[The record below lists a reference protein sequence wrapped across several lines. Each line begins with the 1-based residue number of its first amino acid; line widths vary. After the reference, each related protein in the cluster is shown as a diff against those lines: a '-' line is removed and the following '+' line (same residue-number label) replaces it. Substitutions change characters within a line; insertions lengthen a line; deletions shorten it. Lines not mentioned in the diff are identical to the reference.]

1 MKHIIAA
8 TVIAL
13 SSSAATADS
22 FTYERAFGTPA
33 LFSTL
38 VTDQVQAR
46 PSSGKTSAS
55 FAHERAFGTP
65 ALYSTLVSEGA
76 ASKPRRDA
84 TAKDIPIWR
93 DIFAREADLR
103 G

>member
-1 MKHIIAA
+1 MKYIIAA

-22 FTYERAFGTPA
+22 FAYERAFGTPA

-38 VTDQVQAR
+38 VTDQVQTR
-46 PSSGKTSAS
+46 PSSGKFSAS
-55 FAHERAFGTP
+55 FAYERAFDTP

-76 ASKPRRDA
+76 DSQPQGNA